1 MNYNNILKIKKMLK
15 KGEYDII
22 NNYQAIIIMLSNGD
36 DIILCVDTDNNFIG
50 VYKNVYLNNYIDL
63 SLKDVCQILY

>member
-63 SLKDVCQILY
+63 SLKDVCRILY